1 MPPGSAT
8 DKLRGCG
15 YLIAVVVPI
24 ALIAVGGVVL
34 QSIAASHPTFFVNR
48 PGWAESSAFLSGFL
62 TVALVLF
69 WLTTLAYFSG
79 GRSGRPPNKAMAW
92 LVSLAFLPV
101 VTVTGGFAMLA
112 LPPRYSDDCGGS
124 DPEAPNCAYLH
135 THPFAVL
142 TLFLGG
148 LAGVAVVI
156 AWFTIRR
163 RLRAERRRSSGNSPE
178 APAVLSGPVY
188 WRLGLL
194 TPPGGH
200 RRRRGPYPGR
210 SSRPR

>member
-200 RRRRGPYPGR
+200 RRRRGPCPG
-210 SSRPR
+210 